1 VLVARRE
8 RVLETLAAELRSEY
22 DVGVHILAKD
32 LTEGGAPRAVYETVQ
47 NIGVHVDVLVNSA
60 GFGLR
65 GSFVE
70 LPIDHQLQM
79 IALNVTALTALTR
92 LFLPGML
99 ARNQGGVLNVAST
112 AAFAPGPFMAVYYAT
127 KAYVQSLTEGLVEE
141 VAHTNLRVSC
151 LVPGPTATAFDA
163 IADVQ
168 GARQLRLGR
177 LPARLGWRSTSASP
191 SDPRPRE
198 QAVPDNYG
206 SKNSYTLPS
215 FSLGS
220 ELLSTPRS
228 TIHRFI

>member
-1 VLVARRE
+1 V
-8 RVLETLAAELRSEY
+8 
-22 DVGVHILAKD
+22 LAKD
-32 LTEGGAPRAVYETVQ
+32 PTEAGAPRAVYEAVQ

-79 IALNVTALTALTR
+79 IALNVTALTALTC

-112 AAFAPGPFMAVYYAT
+112 AAFAPRPFMAVYYST
-127 KAYVQSLTEGLVEE
+127 KAYVQSLTEALVED
-141 VAHTNLRVSC
+141 SC

-177 LPARLGWRSTSASP
+177 LPSRLGWRSTSASP